1 MNTLVVY
8 DSLYGNTRM
17 IAEAIASAIAGD
29 VTLRPAG
36 EVNASTLGEYDLLV
50 AGAPTH
56 GGRASEPFQ
65 EMLAQVP
72 AGALG
77 GVDVAAFD
85 TRLTWWWI
93 RPFGFAAPKI
103 ARSLEKK
110 GGNLVAPAEGFLV
123 TGGEGPLKEGE
134 VERAAA
140 WAGEV
145 AAQVGGARSGSPVN
159 QEA

>member
-1 MNTLVVY
+1 MKTLVVY
-8 DSLYGNTRM
+8 DSLYGNTRT
-17 IAEAIASAIAGD
+17 IAEAIAGAIPGEVKLAH
-29 VTLRPAG
+29 AG
-36 EVNASTLGEYDLLV
+36 EVDASSLGEYDLLV

-65 EMLAQVP
+65 ELLKQVP
-72 AGALG
+72 ASALG
-77 GVDVAAFD
+77 GVNVATFD

-110 GGNLVAPAEGFLV
+110 GGTLLRSGEGFFV
-123 TGGEGPLKEGE
+123 TGGEGPLKDGE

-140 WAGEV
+140 WARDVV
-145 AAQVGGARSGSPVN
+145 AQTE
-159 QEA
+159 EAAVPL